1 MEASCGLFIAI
12 FLNDISYPFQ
22 NGKFNMQ
29 LPILDPFNPSE
40 DFPAIESALTE
51 PDGLLAAG
59 GCLSS
64 QRIINAYRQGIFP
77 WYSPG
82 EPILWWSPNPRLVL
96 FPDQLIIS
104 RSLRKTIRKELFKLS
119 YDQAFPQVMQL
130 CAAPRGQ
137 ESGTWITEEMYIAYK
152 QLHQQ
157 GIAHS
162 FEAWFDDE
170 LVGGLYGI
178 AIGQVF
184 FGESMFHR
192 KTDASKVAFCCLV
205 QQLKHWGY
213 QLIDCQVHTDHLSSL
228 GAEEIDRN
236 DFSKLIKQ
244 YCSQQPAELAWV
256 QA

>member
-1 MEASCGLFIAI
+1 
-12 FLNDISYPFQ
+12 
-22 NGKFNMQ
+22 MQ
-29 LPILDPFNPSE
+29 LPILDSQNPNQN
-40 DFPAIESALTE
+40 FPALETALTD

-64 QRIINAYRQGIFP
+64 QRIINAYKQGIFP

-96 FPDQLIIS
+96 FPENLNIS
-104 RSLRKTIRKELFKLS
+104 RSLRKTIRKCTFNIT
-119 YDQAFPQVMQL
+119 YDQSFSQVMQC
-130 CAAPRGQ
+130 CAAPREE
-137 ESGTWITEEMYIAYK
+137 ESGTWISEEMYQAYT

-162 FEAWFDDE
+162 VEAWFEGE

-192 KTDASKVAFCCLV
+192 KTDASKVAFCYLV
-205 QQLKHWGY
+205 QQLSEWGY
-213 QLIDCQVHTDHLSSL
+213 QLIDCQVHTEHLSSL
-228 GAEEIDRN
+228 GAEEINRN
-236 DFSKLIKQ
+236 DFSSLIKQ
-244 YCSQQPAELAWV
+244 YCSIQPSDKAWKNP
-256 QA
+256 